1 MRQMS
6 DEVKLDRQIQML
18 LYDTNNS
25 DEKVG
30 VVLKDETLWVTQKAM
45 AVLFDVQ
52 KAAISKHLKN
62 IFETGE
68 LDPVSVVSKME
79 TTAADGKNYLTQFY
93 NLDAIISVGY
103 RVNSAKATKFRI
115 WATSVLKEYIKK
127 GFVLDSERL
136 KNLGGAGYFQE
147 LIAKIRDIRASEK
160 VFYRQVLEIYAT
172 SIDYDPRAEVSLNF
186 FKKVQNK
193 IHYAVSGQTA
203 AEIIF
208 DRVDAQ
214 KDFMGLTVFRGL
226 QPTLAEAKIAKNYLN
241 ERELKAMG
249 QLVSGYLDF
258 AERQAEREIPMTMD
272 DWAKHLDK
280 ILTANGEELLQG
292 SGTISHDE
300 AMEKVSCEYVKYQ
313 QRTISEA
320 EQDYLDGIKFLQRS
334 AGGVKCDK

>member
-6 DEVKLDRQIQML
+6 DEMKLDRQMQML
-18 LYDTNNS
+18 LYDTHDS

-30 VVLKDETLWVTQKAM
+30 VVLKDETLWITQKAM
-45 AVLFDVQ
+45 ATLFDVQ

-160 VFYRQVLEIYAT
+160 IFYRQVLEIYAT
-172 SIDYDPRAEVSLNF
+172 SIDYDPRADVSLNF

-214 KDFMGLTVFRGL
+214 KDFMGLTVFKGL

-292 SGTISHDE
+292 SGTVSHDE

-320 EQDYLDGIKFLQRS
+320 EQDYLNGIKQLQRS
-334 AGGVKCDK
+334 VKDK

>member
-1 MRQMS
+1 M
-6 DEVKLDRQIQML
+6 KLDRQIQML

-45 AVLFDVQ
+45 ATLFDVQ

-68 LDPVSVVSKME
+68 LDPGSVVSKME
-79 TTAADGKNYLTQFY
+79 TTASDGKNYLTQFY

-127 GFVLDSERL
+127 GFVLDSDRL
-136 KNLGGAGYFQE
+136 KNLGGAGYYQE

-172 SIDYDPRAEVSLNF
+172 SIDYDPRASVSLNF

-208 DRVDAQ
+208 DRVDAK
-214 KDFMGLTVFRGL
+214 KDFMGLTVFKGL

-249 QLVSGYLDF
+249 QLVSGFLDF

-313 QRTISEA
+313 QRTISEV
-320 EQDYLDGIKFLQRS
+320 EQDYLDGIKQLQRS
-334 AGGVKCDK
+334 VKNK